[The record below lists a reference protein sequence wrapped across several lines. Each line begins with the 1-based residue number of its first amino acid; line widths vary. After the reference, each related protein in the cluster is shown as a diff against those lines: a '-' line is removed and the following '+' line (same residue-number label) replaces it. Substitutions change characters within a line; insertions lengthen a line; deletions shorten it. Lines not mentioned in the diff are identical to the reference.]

1 MKYRHLNEISKYF
14 KPVDY
19 FEEIDSDS
27 MEEKMIQDDQHRT
40 VQEIIA
46 AMDDGQKFTMCI
58 HMRSGTTA
66 ELRTLRL
73 NNSYITDS
81 SSSSDKFGYVM
92 MNAFITLFRYI
103 KNSYSPERQNLK
115 YNPEVFFIKVK
126 MKDDSERNI
135 NLLSLNNDKINSI
148 KNIFWFGQCCFR
160 IDDLS
165 AEILERSIHMNICF
179 YYMDDNNTLTYF
191 MNLYKQYMYLKQSKQ
206 SEKAEDYADY
216 PTVQTVLNAIKSY
229 KAKYNVTDEEILQ
242 QYFGDDN
249 KDIKQYSIKQH
260 STDSD
265 TAQLW
270 SRLVEEIVKASIDKD
285 LLSSE
290 IKTLKESMEGAF
302 YIPITL
308 TCEYKIYTE
317 NTRKAVNITEFTV

>member
-27 MEEKMIQDDQHRT
+27 MEEKMIQDDLSIEQYKKSSPLWMT
-40 VQEIIA
+40 V
-46 AMDDGQKFTMCI
+46 DGQKFTMCI
-58 HMRSGTTA
+58 RMRSGTTA

-179 YYMDDNNTLTYF
+179 YYMDDNNTLNYF
-191 MNLYKQYMYLKQSKQ
+191 MNLYKQYMYLK
-206 SEKAEDYADY
+206 
-216 PTVQTVLNAIKSY
+216 
-229 KAKYNVTDEEILQ
+229 
-242 QYFGDDN
+242 
-249 KDIKQYSIKQH
+249 
-260 STDSD
+260 
-265 TAQLW
+265 
-270 SRLVEEIVKASIDKD
+270 
-285 LLSSE
+285 
-290 IKTLKESMEGAF
+290 
-302 YIPITL
+302 
-308 TCEYKIYTE
+308 
-317 NTRKAVNITEFTV
+317 